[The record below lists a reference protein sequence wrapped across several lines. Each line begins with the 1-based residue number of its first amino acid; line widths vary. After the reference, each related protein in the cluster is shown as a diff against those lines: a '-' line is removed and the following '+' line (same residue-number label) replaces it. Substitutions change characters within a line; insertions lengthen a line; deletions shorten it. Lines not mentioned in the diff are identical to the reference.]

1 LKNIKFT
8 YRINNQIN
16 APKVRVLNADGSQL
30 GVMKLSDAL
39 REAINKNLDLI
50 EIVPNANP
58 PVCKITQLGKLKY
71 EAEKKARKE
80 KKGSK
85 GGDTKEIRFTP
96 FIGQA
101 DYDTRVERIREF
113 LSDKNKVRVVV
124 KFGGR
129 QMGSKQFGY
138 DLVKRIF
145 NEFEG
150 NINIDMPPK
159 FLGRHLTTVIS
170 PLNKIRKDEKNEKQT
185 EDKKDSD

>member
-1 LKNIKFT
+1 MKNIKFT